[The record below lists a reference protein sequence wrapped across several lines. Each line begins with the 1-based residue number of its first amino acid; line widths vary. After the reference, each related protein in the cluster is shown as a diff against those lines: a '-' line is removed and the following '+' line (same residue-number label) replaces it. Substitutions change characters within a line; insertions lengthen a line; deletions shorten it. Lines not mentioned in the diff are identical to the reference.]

1 MKKKKKK
8 EGEYKEMRNKV
19 MKPMSVARSEFIQS
33 LTKLINESTLPLF
46 VIESILKDMHSDVR
60 SLSQRQLEIDL
71 KNYREA
77 LSRAEN
83 EEATE

>member
-1 MKKKKKK
+1 
-8 EGEYKEMRNKV
+8 MRKNV
-19 MKPMSVARSEFIQS
+19 MKPISVVRSEFIQS

-77 LSRAEN
+77 LSQAED
-83 EEATE
+83 EETAE

>member
-1 MKKKKKK
+1 
-8 EGEYKEMRNKV
+8 MRNKV

-77 LSRAEN
+77 LSQAED
-83 EEATE
+83 EEAAE

>member
-1 MKKKKKK
+1 
-8 EGEYKEMRNKV
+8 MRNTV

-77 LSRAEN
+77 LSQAEDD
-83 EEATE
+83 ETAE

>member
-1 MKKKKKK
+1 
-8 EGEYKEMRNKV
+8 MRNKV
-19 MKPMSVARSEFIQS
+19 MKAMSVARSEFIQS
-33 LTKLINESTLPLF
+33 LTNLINESTLPLF

-77 LSRAEN
+77 LSQAED
-83 EEATE
+83 EDTAE

>member
-1 MKKKKKK
+1 
-8 EGEYKEMRNKV
+8 MRNKV

-33 LTKLINESTLPLF
+33 LTNLINESTLPLF
-46 VIESILKDMHSDVR
+46 VIESILKDMYSDVH

-77 LSRAEN
+77 LSQAED
-83 EEATE
+83 EDTAE

>member
-1 MKKKKKK
+1 
-8 EGEYKEMRNKV
+8 MRNKV
-19 MKPMSVARSEFIQS
+19 IKPMSVARSEFIQS
-33 LTKLINESTLPLF
+33 LTNLINESMLPLF

-77 LSRAEN
+77 LSQAED
-83 EEATE
+83 EEAAE

>member
-1 MKKKKKK
+1 
-8 EGEYKEMRNKV
+8 MRNKV

-33 LTKLINESTLPLF
+33 LTNLINESTLPLF

-77 LSRAEN
+77 LSQAED
-83 EEATE
+83 EETVE

>member
-1 MKKKKKK
+1 
-8 EGEYKEMRNKV
+8 MRNKV

-33 LTKLINESTLPLF
+33 LTNLINESTLPLF

-77 LSRAEN
+77 LSQAEDDD
-83 EEATE
+83 AAK

>member
-1 MKKKKKK
+1 MN
-8 EGEYKEMRNKV
+8 NKV

-33 LTKLINESTLPLF
+33 LTNLINESTLPLF
-46 VIESILKDMHSDVR
+46 VIESVLKDIHSDVR

-77 LSRAEN
+77 LSQAED
-83 EEATE
+83 EDVAE

>member
-1 MKKKKKK
+1 MK
-8 EGEYKEMRNKV
+8 NKV

-33 LTKLINESTLPLF
+33 LTNLINESTLPLF

-77 LSRAEN
+77 LSQAED
-83 EEATE
+83 EETAE

>member
-1 MKKKKKK
+1 M
-8 EGEYKEMRNKV
+8 GNMV
-19 MKPMSVARSEFIQS
+19 MKPMSVARSEFIQY

-46 VIESILKDMHSDVR
+46 VIESVLKDMYSDVR

-77 LSRAEN
+77 LSQAED
-83 EEATE
+83 EETAE

>member
-1 MKKKKKK
+1 MK
-8 EGEYKEMRNKV
+8 NKV

-33 LTKLINESTLPLF
+33 LTNLINESTLPLF
-46 VIESILKDMHSDVR
+46 VIESILKDMYSDVR

-77 LSRAEN
+77 LSQAEDG
-83 EEATE
+83 ETAE

>member
-1 MKKKKKK
+1 
-8 EGEYKEMRNKV
+8 MRNKV

-33 LTKLINESTLPLF
+33 LTNMINESTLPLF

-77 LSRAEN
+77 LSRAED
-83 EEATE
+83 EDTAE

>member
-1 MKKKKKK
+1 
-8 EGEYKEMRNKV
+8 MRNKV

-33 LTKLINESTLPLF
+33 LTNLINESTLPLF

-77 LSRAEN
+77 LSRAED
-83 EEATE
+83 EDTAE

>member
-1 MKKKKKK
+1 
-8 EGEYKEMRNKV
+8 MRNKV

-33 LTKLINESTLPLF
+33 LTNLINESTLPLF
-46 VIESILKDMHSDVR
+46 VIESILKDMYSDVR

-77 LSRAEN
+77 LSQAEV
-83 EEATE
+83 EETAE

>member
-1 MKKKKKK
+1 MI
-8 EGEYKEMRNKV
+8 NKV

-33 LTKLINESTLPLF
+33 LTNLINESTLPLF
-46 VIESILKDMHSDVR
+46 VIESILKDMYSDVR

-77 LSRAEN
+77 LSQAED
-83 EEATE
+83 EDTAE

>member
-1 MKKKKKK
+1 
-8 EGEYKEMRNKV
+8 MRNKV

-33 LTKLINESTLPLF
+33 LTNLINESTLPLF

-77 LSRAEN
+77 LSQAED
-83 EEATE
+83 EETAE

>member
-1 MKKKKKK
+1 
-8 EGEYKEMRNKV
+8 MRNKV

-33 LTKLINESTLPLF
+33 LTNLINESTLPLF

-77 LSRAEN
+77 LSQAED
-83 EEATE
+83 EDTAE

>member
-1 MKKKKKK
+1 
-8 EGEYKEMRNKV
+8 MRNKV

-46 VIESILKDMHSDVR
+46 VIESVLKDIHSDVR

-71 KNYREA
+71 KNYHEA
-77 LSRAEN
+77 LSQAED
-83 EEATE
+83 EETAE

>member
-1 MKKKKKK
+1 
-8 EGEYKEMRNKV
+8 MRNKV

-33 LTKLINESTLPLF
+33 LTNLINESTLPLF

-77 LSRAEN
+77 LSQAEDDDAA
-83 EEATE
+83 E

>member
-1 MKKKKKK
+1 
-8 EGEYKEMRNKV
+8 MRNKV

-33 LTKLINESTLPLF
+33 LTNLINESTLPLF

-77 LSRAEN
+77 LSQAED
-83 EEATE
+83 EDAAE

>member
-1 MKKKKKK
+1 
-8 EGEYKEMRNKV
+8 MRNKV

-33 LTKLINESTLPLF
+33 LTNLINESTLPLF

-77 LSRAEN
+77 LSQAED
-83 EEATE
+83 EEAAE

>member
-1 MKKKKKK
+1 MK
-8 EGEYKEMRNKV
+8 NKV

-33 LTKLINESTLPLF
+33 LTNLINENTLPLF
-46 VIESILKDMHSDVR
+46 VIESILKDMYSDVR

-77 LSRAEN
+77 LSQAED
-83 EEATE
+83 EDTAEQDIESEIRW

>member
-1 MKKKKKK
+1 
-8 EGEYKEMRNKV
+8 MRNKV
-19 MKPMSVARSEFIQS
+19 IKPMSVARSEFIQS
-33 LTKLINESTLPLF
+33 LTNLINESTLPLF

-77 LSRAEN
+77 LSQAED
-83 EEATE
+83 EEAAE

>member
-1 MKKKKKK
+1 
-8 EGEYKEMRNKV
+8 MRNKV

-33 LTKLINESTLPLF
+33 LTNLINESTLPLF
-46 VIESILKDMHSDVR
+46 VIESILKDIHSDVR

-77 LSRAEN
+77 LSQAEDDDAA
-83 EEATE
+83 E

>member
-1 MKKKKKK
+1 
-8 EGEYKEMRNKV
+8 MRNKV

>member
-1 MKKKKKK
+1 
-8 EGEYKEMRNKV
+8 MRNKV

-33 LTKLINESTLPLF
+33 LTNLINESTLPLL

-77 LSRAEN
+77 LSQAEDDDAA
-83 EEATE
+83 E

>member
-1 MKKKKKK
+1 
-8 EGEYKEMRNKV
+8 MRNKV
-19 MKPMSVARSEFIQS
+19 MKPMSVARSEFIQY
-33 LTKLINESTLPLF
+33 LTNLINESTLPLF

-77 LSRAEN
+77 LSQAED
-83 EEATE
+83 EETAE